1 MRERD
6 RMVAAASVVAW
17 TGVAAFLVCLVVRK
31 VAPYPRWDLLAC
43 LTVSAGAVLAWW
55 LRASGRPVDTERVAA
70 ALGQSAPAGRR
81 RTRWWPESR
90 FQLVLLALVALTLPL
105 VMLFLSTK
113 ASTPQLA
120 AISAHGPR
128 IAEVTITQVH
138 RSVLKTGKS
147 SSHYES
153 EVTATAVGGGRSGK
167 ESLRLEG
174 TLKTPEP
181 PHPGDR
187 SPGLYAPDDPAAGVI
202 MDSRAEL
209 RSLLGGPP
217 GPQELMVLGVCAFF
231 TLAGAAGALRTR
243 AAARATAGVFG
254 AGETRMLRVRV
265 VGAGAGDRLWRPTT
279 LDGARRPTPL
289 LTPSLR
295 LASSSGGRD
304 LLLERCLDP
313 VPLAAA
319 LRESQGRLYWMPRA
333 GDQPEWSAPALLVLD
348 DGRYVRG
355 ATPLGTSLDAAS
367 GEPVAGP
374 RPVPEPSRPALP
386 YAVWQP
392 QVHTPGA
399 ICFGAAF
406 LAVVLLVSGGGY
418 GCGALRTVCLL
429 VAAAGPLVGVLAI
442 GHRRTRYLRQLMQKT
457 RQRV

>member
-6 RMVAAASVVAW
+6 RVVAVAATLAW
-17 TGVAAFLVCLVVRK
+17 AGAAAFLVCLVVRK

-43 LTVSAGAVLAWW
+43 LTVSAGAVLTWW
-55 LRASGRPVDTERVAA
+55 LRARRWSADVERPASARDR
-70 ALGQSAPAGRR
+70 SAPVGRT
-81 RTRWWPESR
+81 RTRWWPEGR
-90 FQLVLLALVALTLPL
+90 FQFVLLALVALTMPL
-105 VMLFLSTK
+105 VMLFLSTR

-120 AISAHGPR
+120 VITAHSPR

-138 RSVLKTGKS
+138 HSVLKTGKS

-153 EVTATAVGGGRSGK
+153 EVTATAMGGGRAGK
-167 ESLRLEG
+167 GALRLEG
-174 TLKTPEP
+174 TVNTPEP
-181 PHPGDR
+181 PRPGDR
-187 SPGLYAPDDPAAGVI
+187 SLGLYAPGAPAAGVI

-209 RSLLGGPP
+209 RSLLGGLP
-217 GPQELMVLGVCAFF
+217 GPQELMALGVCGLF
-231 TLAGAAGALRTR
+231 TLAGAAGVLRTH

-254 AGETRMLRVRV
+254 VGETRMLRVRV
-265 VGAGAGDRLWRPTT
+265 AGVGAGYRLWRPTT
-279 LDGARRPTPL
+279 LDGTKRPTPL

-319 LRESQGRLYWMPRA
+319 LKDRQGQLYWMPRV
-333 GDQPEWSAPALLVLD
+333 GDRPEWSVPALLVLD

-355 ATPLGTSLDAAS
+355 ATPLGTSVDTAP

-374 RPVPEPSRPALP
+374 RPAPEPIRPALP

-406 LAVVLLVSGGGY
+406 FAVVLLVSGVGY
-418 GCGALRTVCLL
+418 GGGALRTTCLL

-442 GHRRTRYLRQLMQKT
+442 GRRRTCYLRQLMQKT

>member
-1 MRERD
+1 M
-6 RMVAAASVVAW
+6 AAAAAVAW
-17 TGVAAFLVCLVVRK
+17 AGVAAFLVCLVVRK

-43 LTVSAGAVLAWW
+43 LAVSAGAVLVWW
-55 LRASGRPVDTERVAA
+55 LRARRGSADTERAA
-70 ALGQSAPAGRR
+70 STWGRSAPVGRR
-81 RTRWWPESR
+81 RTRWWPTSR
-90 FQLVLLALVALTLPL
+90 PQLVLLALVALTLPL

-120 AISAHGPR
+120 AITAHSRR

-138 RSVLKTGKS
+138 HSVRKTGKS

-153 EVTATAVGGGRSGK
+153 EVTATALGGGRSGK
-167 ESLRLEG
+167 EVLRLEG
-174 TLKTPEP
+174 TVKTPEP

-209 RSLLGGPP
+209 SSLLGGPP
-217 GPQELMVLGVCAFF
+217 GPQELAVLGVCGLF

-254 AGETRMLRVRV
+254 AGETRMLRVRIAG
-265 VGAGAGDRLWRPTT
+265 VGAGERLWRPIA
-279 LDGARRPTPL
+279 LDAARRPTPL

-295 LASSSGGRD
+295 LASPSGGRD

-319 LRESQGRLYWMPRA
+319 LKDSQGRLYWMPRV
-333 GDQPEWSAPALLVLD
+333 GDRPEWSAPALLVLD
-348 DGRYVRG
+348 DGRYIRG
-355 ATPLGTSLDAAS
+355 ATPLGTPLGAAP
-367 GEPVAGP
+367 GEPVTGP
-374 RPVPEPSRPALP
+374 RAAPEPSRPALP

-392 QVHTPGA
+392 QVHTPGV

-406 LAVVLLVSGGGY
+406 LAVVLLVSGIGY
-418 GCGALRTVCLL
+418 GSGGLRTACLL

-442 GHRRTRYLRQLMQKT
+442 GRRRTRYLRQLMQET
-457 RQRV
+457 RQRE